1 MFEFLLKVIKSNNGY
16 SSKTLTMLW
25 GMAVTTVMLL
35 SIVLVLLIDLFTDY
49 SVTTDLYGI
58 ATVIGSIA
66 GFAVAT
72 IVGKVYGDKIYT
84 KVNKEEEEDSELNN
98 IKKL

>member
-1 MFEFLLKVIKSNNGY
+1 MFKFLVQIIRSNTGY

-25 GMAVTTVMLL
+25 AMAVTTVMLL

-72 IVGKVYGDKIYT
+72 IAGKVYGDKIYT
-84 KVNKEEEEDSELNN
+84 KVNKEKEEDSELNN

>member
-1 MFEFLLKVIKSNNGY
+1 MFEFLLKLIKSNNGY

-25 GMAVTTVMLL
+25 AMAVTTVMLL

-58 ATVIGSIA
+58 STVIGSIA